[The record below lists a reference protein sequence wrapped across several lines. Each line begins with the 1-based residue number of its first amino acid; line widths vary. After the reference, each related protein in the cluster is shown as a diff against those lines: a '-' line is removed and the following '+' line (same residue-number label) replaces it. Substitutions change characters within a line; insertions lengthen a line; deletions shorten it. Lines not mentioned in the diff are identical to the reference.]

1 MPDLTLPSVIEEFF
15 EGQLVCAVRAG
26 MDMSVVI
33 IVTSLPIIPEK
44 EREFYVALQTV
55 SLAAP
60 RIEIV
65 YQEDLKMS
73 LNGYGFI
80 KRDGCILTEQIS
92 PSKKNVFNAYRQM
105 LAYFGAPSQL
115 MCGSKNDY
123 KAFVR
128 RAQMTAVSIVV
139 TTCKDHVFELSGF
152 SQKLINNGNGFLNLS
167 DTKASETYIKQSYW
181 PIIVRLGETA
191 SLMKDNNTFRVL
203 NADAFELPYV
213 KDYQHVSLEEQYL
226 GAHESTDSW
235 NEFMHQIAS
244 AGLQAYQ
251 TERPLDYQT
260 PNELKSH
267 VDTTLPVQ
275 GMASVDAL
283 IDDMSKLVNQYSINQ
298 STVNFM
304 AFPESGN
311 SKAAVAAS
319 MLVPLWNQNLISVD
333 KSAPIGT
340 FIEVQVIEWLR
351 QIVGYDCAP
360 TVSAENI
367 GGVATTGGVMSN
379 TVGLLVARSLVFPES
394 RMKGLTGST
403 KKPFLLIADKTLE
416 HYSHKAAFWWL
427 GLGEANVIPV
437 KSDGFNFDIED
448 LRSKIA
454 IYNSDD
460 NVVVAVVCMAGDS
473 RTMTVQN
480 IDEIYAE
487 TSKHDIW
494 LHIDACQGGVGLFAS
509 NRDELCRDYR
519 LADSISI
526 DPHKGLAIPYSS
538 SFCLFKDQ
546 GVLQNIS
553 KSTDITIAKG
563 SYDIGQV
570 TPFLGSRPFDTL
582 KFWALIKYHGLEG
595 LRQNVDYR
603 IELTKQWAQYLNQSD
618 FFVSLNDPELTA
630 ISFSVDPRKL
640 GTRDVD
646 AKQLGAINKE
656 LHDRCYKAGWLIVHG
671 FDLID
676 YENRLGLSEQAPLRV
691 LGTNFGNVLL
701 DKNHFP
707 KIVAYMNAQLQD
719 ILRQYEQ
726 HETSH
731 VQLAVP

>member
-1 MPDLTLPSVIEEFF
+1 MSDLTLSTLITGFF
-15 EGQLVCAVRAG
+15 EGQLVCAVRG
-26 MDMSVVI
+26 GIDMPVVI
-33 IVTSLPIIPEK
+33 IVTLLPILPEE
-44 EREFYVALQTV
+44 ERKFHKLVRSTLPSV
-55 SLAAP
+55 SN
-60 RIEIV
+60 IEII

-80 KRDGCILTEQIS
+80 KRDGSILTERIS
-92 PSKKNVFNAYRQM
+92 PSKNNVFNAYRQM
-105 LAYFGAPSQL
+105 LAYFGAPSQC
-115 MCGSKNDY
+115 MAGSEREY
-123 KAFVR
+123 QVFVDCAR
-128 RAQMTAVSIVV
+128 MTAVAIAL
-139 TTCKDHVFELSGF
+139 TNYKDNSFELSDF
-152 SQKLINNGNGFLNLS
+152 SQMLIADGKGFLDFNR
-167 DTKASETYIKQSYW
+167 TKASEIYVEQSYW
-181 PIIVRLGETA
+181 PLIRTLAKTGTLLEEG
-191 SLMKDNNTFRVL
+191 DNFRILNT
-203 NADAFELPYV
+203 DAFELPYV
-213 KDYQHVSLEEQYL
+213 KDYQHIQLEEQYL
-226 GAHESTDSW
+226 GVHESTDSW
-235 NEFMHQIAS
+235 NEFMAEV
-244 AGLQAYQ
+244 AAVGLQAYQ
-251 TERPLDYQT
+251 TERPLEYQT
-260 PNELKSH
+260 PLELKSH
-267 VDTTLPVQ
+267 VDTTLPIQ
-275 GMASVDAL
+275 GMASVDTL
-283 IDDMSKLVNQYSINQ
+283 IHDMNKLVNKYSINQ

-304 AFPESGN
+304 AFPEAGN

-319 MLVPLWNQNLISVD
+319 MLIPLWNQNLISVD
-333 KSAPIGT
+333 KSGPIGT

-367 GGVATTGGVMSN
+367 GGVAATGGVMSN
-379 TVGLLVARSLVFPES
+379 TVGLLVARSLAFPES
-394 RMKGLTGST
+394 RVKGLTGSD

-427 GLGEANVIPV
+427 GLGEENVVPV
-437 KSDGFNFDIED
+437 KSNGFSFDIDD

-454 IYNSDD
+454 IYNSGD

-487 TSKHDIW
+487 TSKHGIW

-509 NRDELCRDYR
+509 NRDELCRDYK

-526 DPHKGLAIPYSS
+526 DPHKGLGIPYSS

-546 GVLQNIS
+546 SVLQNIS

-603 IELTKQWAQYLNQSD
+603 IELTKQWADYLNQSD

-630 ISFSVDPRKL
+630 VSFSVDPRKL
-640 GTRDVD
+640 GIGDVD
-646 AKQLGAINKE
+646 AKQLSIINKE

-676 YENRLGLSEQAPLRV
+676 YENRLGLFESAPLRV

-707 KIVAYMNAQLQD
+707 KVVAYMNAQLQA
-719 ILRQYEQ
+719 ILRHYD
-726 HETSH
+726 HEAPH
-731 VQLAVP
+731 VQTTAP